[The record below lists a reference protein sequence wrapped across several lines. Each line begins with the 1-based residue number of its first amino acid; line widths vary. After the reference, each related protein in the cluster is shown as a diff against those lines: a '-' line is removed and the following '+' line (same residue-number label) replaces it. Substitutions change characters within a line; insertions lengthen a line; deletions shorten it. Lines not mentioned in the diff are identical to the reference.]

1 MKAKAK
7 AKPAMKAKKEKP
19 GDQIAF
25 LERIKAE
32 WLATIDALV
41 DPLMIIDQDYT
52 VRKAN
57 KALATLSNKK
67 AKDVIGKKCYE
78 MFADRSSPC
87 TGCKLGSNING
98 QNQQFHLEGI
108 RGKKYFEVTSQ
119 PIEIEGEHNVVHI
132 YRDRTEHRKMANQL
146 LQKEKLASIGL
157 LAGGIAHELNNP
169 IGGILV
175 FSQMLLRETSESAS
189 HFQDLKEIEEAA
201 KRCRDIVRNLL
212 DFARKSPGE
221 DSGALSE
228 VDVQDVCQKALK
240 FAKLGFKSKKI
251 NIVEDWGKQPLKAM
265 ANANKL
271 TQVFL
276 NLLQNAEQAIGDKK
290 GTIKINGQIDELS
303 GQLSVCIS
311 DTGMGIEPKNLKK
324 IFDPF
329 FTTKDP
335 GSGTGLGL
343 SICYN
348 IIEELGGHIDVESEK
363 GEGTKF
369 TVKIPLRDAA
379 QKSA

>member
-1 MKAKAK
+1 M
-7 AKPAMKAKKEKP
+7 PAKKKKSTA
-19 GDQIAF
+19 GDDQVAF

-52 VRKAN
+52 IRKAN
-57 KALATLSNKK
+57 QALAKLSNKK
-67 AKDVIGKKCYE
+67 VTDVIGKKCYQ
-78 MFADRSSPC
+78 MFAGRESPC
-87 TGCKLGSNING
+87 VGCKLGQSKTAKSE
-98 QNQQFHLEGI
+98 QFHLEGI
-108 RGKKYFEVTSQ
+108 RGKTFFEVTSQ
-119 PIEIEGEHNVVHI
+119 PIELESEHNVVHI

-146 LQKEKLASIGL
+146 LQKEKLASIGQ
-157 LAGGIAHELNNP
+157 LAGGVAHELNNP

-175 FSQMLLRETSESAS
+175 FSQMLLMETDKKDA
-189 HFQDLKEIEEAA
+189 HYQDIKEIEEAA

-221 DSGALSE
+221 DSNVKSE
-228 VDVQDVCQKALK
+228 VDVHEAFEKALK
-240 FAKLGFKSKKI
+240 FAKLGFKHKKVTI
-251 NIVEDWGKQPLKAM
+251 EENWDPKLPKVLGDT
-265 ANANKL
+265 NKL

-276 NLLQNAEQAIGDKK
+276 NLLQNAEQASEDKK
-290 GTIKINGQIDELS
+290 AVIKIT
-303 GQLSVCIS
+303 GQLEKSSGMVSIS
-311 DTGMGIEPKNLKK
+311 IQDNGGGIDPKNMKK

-348 IIEELGGHIDVESEK
+348 IVEEIGGQIDVESEK
-363 GEGTKF
+363 GEGAKF
-369 TVKIPLRDAA
+369 TVRIPAKAA
-379 QKSA
+379 IQKSA